1 MARTRIPAGPRRA
14 GARRVAMI
22 VLIVAFLAVDG
33 VLIVMA
39 ATATGVKPHGTLA
52 PIPTFSSMPSPRPTP
67 SATPT
72 VTPTST
78 PAAATIPST
87 AVSPRFLAAVSATT
101 AWRATPGSCT
111 GTPAVVEE
119 TTNGG
124 ATWVAADLGKISAR
138 TVLFLS
144 GGATSAAVVSGATSS
159 CTPAFFASF
168 TSGRFWAPYPDR
180 MGEASYI
187 DPTTHALYLAGAQ
200 TPSPCDDPR
209 QVVHTST
216 GTAVVCPG
224 ELKARTGSGGWVGI
238 PVPGLLAVAAAP
250 DGAASNG
257 WVVAVSGVGGCA
269 GVAIQA
275 VDGSVRPGMSV
286 TTTGCAAS
294 ATPAGV
300 TLSRSGPTLWLWSG
314 DKTFVS
320 SDSGANW

>member
-1 MARTRIPAGPRRA
+1 MARSRIAALPRRA
-14 GARRVAMI
+14 RARRVAVI

-33 VLIVMA
+33 VLIAMA
-39 ATATGVKPHGTLA
+39 ATAAGVKPHGTLA
-52 PIPTFSSMPSPRPTP
+52 PIPTFSSMPTPTP
-67 SATPT
+67 TPDGTPT
-72 VTPTST
+72 PAPSST
-78 PAAATIPST
+78 TVAATIPST

-124 ATWVAADLGKISAR
+124 GTWVRADLSKISAR

-144 GGATSAAVVSGATSS
+144 GGATSATVVSGATSS

-180 MGEASYI
+180 VSEASYI
-187 DPTTHALYLAGAQ
+187 DPATHALYVAGTT
-200 TPSPCDDPR
+200 TPSPCADPR
-209 QVVHTST
+209 QVAHTST
-216 GTAVVCPG
+216 ATAVVCPG
-224 ELKARTGSGGWVGI
+224 ELEARTGSGAWVGI

-250 DGAASNG
+250 NG

-269 GVAIQA
+269 GVAVQA
-275 VDGSVRPGMSV
+275 MDGSLRPGMSV
-286 TTTGCAAS
+286 TTTGCAVA
-294 ATPAGV
+294 ATPVGV
-300 TLSRSGPTLWLWSG
+300 TLSQSGPTLWLWSG